1 MIMKKSTAYQP
12 DLIERLRDPQES
24 QEYLN
29 AALEKNDSEL
39 FLLALRNVAEAQGG
53 VAQLAEK
60 AKLNRESL
68 YRMLSE
74 RGNPE
79 LRSLEAL
86 LHALGFRLAVAANR

>member
-1 MIMKKSTAYQP
+1 MNKSKAYHLG
-12 DLIERLRDPQES
+12 LIERLRDAGEAE
-24 QEYLN
+24 EYLN
-29 AALEKNDSEL
+29 AALEEGDPEL

-68 YRMLSE
+68 YKVLSE

-79 LRSLEAL
+79 LKSLSAL
-86 LHALGFRLAVAANR
+86 LHALGFRLAVTAIR

>member
-1 MIMKKSTAYQP
+1 MI
-12 DLIERLRDPQES
+12 ENLRDAGEAE
-24 QEYLN
+24 EYLN
-29 AALEKNDSEL
+29 AALEDIDPEL

-68 YRMLSE
+68 YKMLSK

-79 LRSLEAL
+79 LKSLDSL
-86 LHALGFRLAVAANR
+86 LHALGFRLAVTAVR

>member
-1 MIMKKSTAYQP
+1 MKKIKAYQP
-12 DLIERLRDPQES
+12 DLIESLRDAGEAE
-24 QEYLN
+24 EYLN
-29 AALEKNDSEL
+29 ATLEEGDPEL

-68 YRMLSE
+68 YKILSK

-79 LRSLEAL
+79 LKSLDAL
-86 LHALGFRLAVAANR
+86 LNALGFRLAVTANR